1 MTPSGDASSAG
12 QQKSRVADCRGA
24 RALETGVTA
33 AAAATPSMVRV
44 VRMVEV
50 LVSIEKEVSHR
61 WYGLPYRD
69 ESIAY
74 FIMSIGMG

>member
-1 MTPSGDASSAG
+1 MTPSGVASSAG

-44 VRMVEV
+44 VRMVEALV
-50 LVSIEKEVSHR
+50 LIEKEVS
-61 WYGLPYRD
+61 YGLKGLPYRN

-74 FIMSIGMG
+74 FMLSIGMG

>member
-24 RALETGVTA
+24 SALETGVTA
-33 AAAATPSMVRV
+33 AAAAAPSMVRV
-44 VRMVEV
+44 VRMVEA

-61 WYGLPYRD
+61 WHG
-69 ESIAY
+69 
-74 FIMSIGMG
+74 